1 MNLLPKVLTALALI
15 LSVSATSLANSFNQE
30 AFKTHLR
37 WNIFA
42 PRDQV
47 FITKKDQTLTIETLN
62 LQLFEKLANDFGKI
76 NADQVYVTSIRY
88 SQENFPAKPAT
99 ITVSLKD
106 QSIELFSFYRDVD
119 RKYILDFWI
128 NKDLVTE
135 RNAALSKPL
144 PLPAPETVKKAEIK
158 KVVAPPSEN
167 KVLEA
172 RTNSKIL
179 PVVEASKPI
188 TKDISKN
195 NPDYRDFRYG
205 ASFIWDYQPMIP
217 SLEKDVNLASKI
229 PESLF
234 PIKDREFL
242 NDEKEAHLQLSI
254 NFYRKE
260 KFGLMNKSID
270 LYKKKYGADKNDVWN
285 DYLKANALLRDNI
298 KRPNKGITQSALNI
312 LSNIIGKTDSYELK
326 AAIYRYSLQYSLD
339 NNDYVK
345 ALQTAK
351 EFFVEARSDFDQD
364 YVIYSAQAIL
374 YALAQLKQV
383 DKIEEFLSDKKLMS
397 IMPTQIG
404 MAYSSYAMLSKNQS
418 SALLKKYQQ
427 VAKSLTK
434 PVHPAILYNVAEAYF
449 REANFE
455 QSLKLF
461 DEFSADYSYTLN
473 APYARVR
480 MALIYEILDRP
491 VAETLTLYRKAID
504 RSTLAE
510 PRYEAKVRYVAM
522 RTARKIKLDDLDKES
537 VIFLEQ
543 SPDESKILDANL
555 KKILWITRLRTFINE
570 KDYDKALAYLTTIP
584 LDALRPA
591 ERRVFEGDG
600 AEIVFGLIQKSY
612 LDEKYEK
619 TVKIW
624 EVYKDKYESKV
635 AKAPYMNFV
644 VCDSFLKL
652 GLYKSFDRAYESFK
666 SVTTEEER
674 LFPQWVS
681 RIKSTKLN
689 DMVEELNLMRLVASK
704 EWDKA
709 GLLLASFP
717 VSLRDSINYSYYSG
731 VINYHQKKYSTAVGD
746 FEKVLIKQN
755 PDNQL
760 TPRQTADLLMGYVE
774 SLYQLKDEE
783 RFKSVVRA
791 LAQDV
796 GKSKS
801 APILN
806 VAERVQ
812 YLLIETLAGEEKPN
826 YNELTEMTK
835 SFREKFQKSP
845 YTPRISYIFG
855 LSLVKSQRVKEGKDV
870 LTSLMNDKSVPAHI
884 KEMCRSELTTIELSN
899 RNL

>member
-1 MNLLPKVLTALALI
+1 MNLLPKILTALALTI
-15 LSVSATSLANSFNQE
+15 SVFQTTLADSFNQE

-37 WNIFA
+37 WNIMA

-47 FITKKDQTLTIETLN
+47 FITKKDQTLVIETLN
-62 LQLFEKLANDFGKI
+62 LQLFEKLASDFGKI
-76 NADQVYVTSIRY
+76 NADQVYITDIKY
-88 SQENFPAKPAT
+88 SQENFPAKPAS

-135 RNAALSKPL
+135 RTAALSKPL
-144 PLPAPETVKKAEIK
+144 PLPVVKKAEVKPIAALKEK
-158 KVVAPPSEN
+158 KILAPRLDSP
-167 KVLEA
+167 
-172 RTNSKIL
+172 IL
-179 PVVEASKPI
+179 PVVEVTKPI
-188 TKDISKN
+188 NQDISKN

-205 ASFIWDYQPMIP
+205 ASFVWDYQPMIP

-242 NDEKEAHLQLSI
+242 GDEKEAHLQLSI

-270 LYKKKYGADKNDVWN
+270 LYTKKYGNDKNSIWN
-285 DYLKANALLRDNI
+285 DYLKANALLRGNI
-298 KRPNKGITQSALNI
+298 SKPNKGITQSALNI
-312 LSNIIGKTDSYELK
+312 LSNIVSKTDNYEMK

-339 NNDYVK
+339 NTDYVK
-345 ALQTAK
+345 SLQTAK

-374 YALAQLKQV
+374 YSLAQLKQV

-397 IMPTQIG
+397 IMPSQIG
-404 MAYSSYAMLSKNQS
+404 LAYSSYALLAKNQS
-418 SALLKKYQQ
+418 SALVKKYQQ

-434 PVHPAILYNVAEAYF
+434 PVHPSILYNVAEALF
-449 REANFE
+449 REAEFE

-461 DEFSADYSYTLN
+461 DEFAADYSYTLS

-480 MALIYEILDRP
+480 MGLIYEILDRP
-491 VAETLTLYRKAID
+491 IDQTLALYRKAID

-522 RTARKIKLDDLDKES
+522 RTGRKLKPDALDKES

-543 SPDESKILDANL
+543 SPDEAKILDANL
-555 KKILWITRLRTFINE
+555 KKILWITRLRSFINE
-570 KDYDKALAYLTTIP
+570 KEYDKALSYLTTIP
-584 LDALRPA
+584 LDALKPA

-600 AEIVFGLIQKSY
+600 AEIIFGLIQKSY
-612 LDEKYEK
+612 LDEKYAK
-619 TVKIW
+619 AVKVW

-635 AKAPYMNFV
+635 AKTPYMNFV
-644 VCDSFLKL
+644 ICDSFLKL

-666 SVTTEEER
+666 TVRNEEER
-674 LFPQWVS
+674 LFPQWVD
-681 RIKSTKLN
+681 RVKSTKLT
-689 DMVEELNLMRLVASK
+689 DMVEELNLIRLVASK
-704 EWDKA
+704 EWEKA
-709 GLLLASFP
+709 GLLLATYP

-731 VINYHQKKYSTAVGD
+731 VINYHQKKYNPAIGD

-755 PDNQL
+755 PSNQL
-760 TPRQTADLLMGYVE
+760 TPRQTADLLMSYVE

-791 LAQDV
+791 LAKDID
-796 GKSKS
+796 KSKS

-812 YLLIETLAGEEKPN
+812 YLLIETLAGDKEPN
-826 YNELTEMTK
+826 YSELSVMTK
-835 SFREKFQKSP
+835 SFKEKFQKSP
-845 YTPRISYIFG
+845 YTPRISYIYG
-855 LSLVKSQRVKEGKDV
+855 LSLVKSQRVNEGKEV
-870 LTSLMNDKSVPAHI
+870 LTTLMNDKSAPAHI
-884 KEMCRSELTTIELSN
+884 KEMCRSELTSIELSN

>member
-1 MNLLPKVLTALALI
+1 MNLLPKILTALALTI
-15 LSVSATSLANSFNQE
+15 SVFQTTLADSFNQE
-30 AFKTHLR
+30 TFKTHLR
-37 WNIFA
+37 WNIVA

-47 FITKKDQTLTIETLN
+47 FITKKDQTLVIETLN
-62 LQLFEKLANDFGKI
+62 LQLFEKLAHDFGRI
-76 NADQVYVTSIRY
+76 NADQIYVTDIKY
-88 SQENFPAKPAT
+88 SQENFPTKPAS

-135 RNAALSKPL
+135 RTAALSKPL
-144 PLPAPETVKKAEIK
+144 PLPEVKKVPVRKAVIAQEK
-158 KVVAPPSEN
+158 KVLPPRIE
-167 KVLEA
+167 
-172 RTNSKIL
+172 SKIL
-179 PVVEASKPI
+179 PIVEVDKTI
-188 TKDISKN
+188 TQDISKN

-205 ASFIWDYQPMIP
+205 ASFVWDYLPMIP
-217 SLEKDVNLASKI
+217 TLEKDVNLASKT
-229 PESLF
+229 PDSLF

-242 NDEKEAHLQLSI
+242 SDEKEAHLQLSI
-254 NFYRKE
+254 NFYRKD

-270 LYKKKYGADKNDVWN
+270 LYNKKYGTDKNSVWN
-285 DYLKANALLRDNI
+285 DYLKANALLRGNI
-298 KRPNKGITQSALNI
+298 AKPNKGITQSALNI
-312 LSNIIGKTDSYELK
+312 LSNIVGKTDNYELK
-326 AAIYRYSLQYSLD
+326 SAIYRYSLQYSLD
-339 NNDYVK
+339 NTDYVK

-374 YALAQLKQV
+374 YSLSQLKQV

-397 IMPTQIG
+397 ILPAQIG
-404 MAYSSYAMLSKNQS
+404 LAYSSYALLAKNQS
-418 SALLKKYQQ
+418 GPLVKKYQQ

-434 PVHPAILYNVAEAYF
+434 PVHPAILYNIAEALF
-449 REANFE
+449 REAEFE
-455 QSLKLF
+455 QALKLF
-461 DEFSADYSYTLN
+461 DEFAADYSYTLN

-491 VAETLTLYRKAID
+491 VDQTLTLYRKAID

-522 RTARKIKLDDLDKES
+522 RTGRKLKPDDLDKES

-543 SPDESKILDANL
+543 SPDETKILDANL
-555 KKILWITRLRTFINE
+555 KKILWITRLRSFVNAKE
-570 KDYDKALAYLTTIP
+570 YDKALSYLTTIP
-584 LDALRPA
+584 LDALKPA

-612 LDEKYEK
+612 LEEQYAKA
-619 TVKIW
+619 VKIW

-644 VCDSFLKL
+644 ICESFLKL

-666 SVTTEEER
+666 TVKNEEER
-674 LFPQWVS
+674 LFPQWVD
-681 RIKSTKLN
+681 RVKSTKLA
-689 DMVEELNLMRLVASK
+689 DMVEELNLIRLVASK
-704 EWDKA
+704 DWDKA
-709 GLLLASFP
+709 GILLASFP

-731 VINYHQKKYSTAVGD
+731 VINYHQKKYNNAIGD

-755 PDNQL
+755 PNNQL
-760 TPRQTADLLMGYVE
+760 TPRQTADLLMSYVE
-774 SLYQLKDEE
+774 SLYQLKDES

-791 LAQDV
+791 LAQDID
-796 GKSKS
+796 KSKS

-812 YLLIETLAGEEKPN
+812 YLLIETLAGDEKPN
-826 YNELTEMTK
+826 YSELSAMTK
-835 SFREKFQKSP
+835 SFKEKFQKSP
-845 YTPRISYIFG
+845 YTPRISYIYG
-855 LSLVKSQRVKEGKDV
+855 LSLVKSQRVKEGKEV
-870 LTSLMNDKSVPAHI
+870 LTSLMNDSSAPAHI
-884 KEMCRSELTTIELSN
+884 KEMCRSELTSIELSN